1 MFGFPDSTEFN
12 KRIPKQKFYE
22 NIEVSS
28 SLRRVFVEQSKVV
41 YWRNK
46 LAVSTLNIAS
56 GENVTEI
63 EVFEV
68 RLTEPIFEETVLRQ
82 IDKEIPY
89 HILFILT
96 CEGKAQAWIGYKEA
110 AVSGGN
116 AFKVNRYYHTE
127 WMSESEL
134 RFSIEGLNM
143 DAVYENLVRQIAGE
157 ILQTNSNESL
167 KESVE
172 RDEERRRLEKQ
183 IAALENKIR
192 KEKQLNRRME
202 MNTELKRLRAT
213 LNLIGGN

>member
-1 MFGFPDSTEFN
+1 MFGFPGSTEFN

-28 SLRRVFVEQSKVV
+28 SLRRVFVEQIKIV

-56 GENVTEI
+56 GESVTEI

-68 RLTEPIFEETVLRQ
+68 RLTEPILEETVLRQ

-96 CEGKAQAWIGYKEA
+96 CDGKAQAWIGYKEA
-110 AVSGGN
+110 AASGNN
-116 AFKVNRYYHTE
+116 AFKINRYYHTE
-127 WMSESEL
+127 WIPENEL
-134 RFSIEGLNM
+134 LFSIDGLNM

-167 KESVE
+167 KDSVE

-183 IAALENKIR
+183 IAALEGKIR

-202 MNTELKRLRAT
+202 MNAELKRLKRG
-213 LNLIGGN
+213 LERLK

>member
-1 MFGFPDSTEFN
+1 MFGFPGSTEFN

-28 SLRRVFVEQSKVV
+28 SLRRVFVEQIKIV

-56 GENVTEI
+56 GESVTEI

-68 RLTEPIFEETVLRQ
+68 RLTEPILEETVLRQ

-96 CEGKAQAWIGYKEA
+96 CDGKAQAWIGYKEA
-110 AVSGGN
+110 AASGNN
-116 AFKVNRYYHTE
+116 AFKINRYYHTE
-127 WMSESEL
+127 WIPENEL
-134 RFSIEGLNM
+134 LFSIDGLNM
-143 DAVYENLVRQIAGE
+143 DVVYENLVRQIAGE

-167 KESVE
+167 KDSVE

-202 MNTELKRLRAT
+202 MNTELKRLKEE
-213 LNLIGGN
+213 LEGL

>member
-28 SLRRVFVEQSKVV
+28 SLRRVFVEQIKIV

-56 GENVTEI
+56 GESVTEI

-68 RLTEPIFEETVLRQ
+68 RLTEPILEETVLRQ

-96 CEGKAQAWIGYKEA
+96 CDGKAQAWIGYKEA
-110 AVSGGN
+110 AASGNN
-116 AFKVNRYYHTE
+116 AFKINRYYHTE
-127 WMSESEL
+127 WIPENEL
-134 RFSIEGLNM
+134 LFSIDGLNM
-143 DAVYENLVRQIAGE
+143 DVVYENLVRQIAGE

-167 KESVE
+167 KDSVE

-183 IAALENKIR
+183 IVALEGKIR

-202 MNTELKRLRAT
+202 MNAELKRLKKE
-213 LNLIGGN
+213 LESL

>member
-28 SLRRVFVEQSKVV
+28 SLRRVFVEQIKIV

-56 GENVTEI
+56 GESVTEI

-68 RLTEPIFEETVLRQ
+68 RLTEPILEETVLRQ

-96 CEGKAQAWIGYKEA
+96 CDGKAQAWIGYKEA
-110 AVSGGN
+110 AASGNN
-116 AFKVNRYYHTE
+116 AFKINRYYHTE
-127 WMSESEL
+127 WMPENEL
-134 RFSIEGLNM
+134 RFSIDGLNM

-157 ILQTNSNESL
+157 ILQTNPNERL
-167 KESVE
+167 KDSVE
-172 RDEERRRLEKQ
+172 RDEGRRRLEKQ
-183 IAALENKIR
+183 IAALEGKIR

-202 MNTELKRLRAT
+202 MNAELKRLKKE
-213 LNLIGGN
+213 LESL